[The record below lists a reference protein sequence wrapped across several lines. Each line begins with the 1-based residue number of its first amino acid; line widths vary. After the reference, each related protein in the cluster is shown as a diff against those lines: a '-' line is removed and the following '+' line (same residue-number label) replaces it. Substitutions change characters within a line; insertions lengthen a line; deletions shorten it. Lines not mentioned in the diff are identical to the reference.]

1 MAYKDAPGFLGAT
14 AGTNNTA
21 ELSAPAWVIFWAMAH
36 AKGAPV
42 TICYDNFQVG
52 GALEGT
58 TQFQANAALAATVT
72 MLARLYQAATGHAVV
87 GSHVKAH
94 TGHCWNELADWAAQ
108 STDKALQPGVLD
120 GCWLQ
125 ALDLSSSSRPSATCH
140 WQCLATPRPLKGMP
154 SAAGHHR
161 RRALIRQHSRP
172 PSWGPRHRTSRSS
185 SPSAWPP

>member
-120 GCWLQ
+120 CRWLQ
-125 ALDLSSSSRPSATCH
+125 APGLVKQLQVLCDLSLAVPGSAPPIEGHAICIRPS
-140 WQCLATPRPLKGMP
+140 
-154 SAAGHHR
+154 
-161 RRALIRQHSRP
+161 
-172 PSWGPRHRTSRSS
+172 
-185 SPSAWPP
+185 